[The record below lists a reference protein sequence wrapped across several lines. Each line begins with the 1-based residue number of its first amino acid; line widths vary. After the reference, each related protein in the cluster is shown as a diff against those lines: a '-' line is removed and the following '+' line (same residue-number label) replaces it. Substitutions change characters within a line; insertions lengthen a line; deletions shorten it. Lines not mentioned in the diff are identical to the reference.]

1 MRPTGSFSSL
11 LGKTVD
17 TVRHSPPMLKFL
29 HENST
34 KQKDHG
40 TILWLLLTAPTKMLS
55 LFAITCTLVE
65 YLNLLCSARRLRPD
79 FSSSLSPILKVPT
92 TCTNLQSNS
101 GLRPTLNLPCGSQR
115 RQSQDGMNGSFTSH
129 SSYIRCWKNR
139 MASSQAMMSLG
150 YPGIN
155 FSWVQCSC
163 CLAPSSCAIRLRE
176 CGLQSQRQNNW
187 PHLAKQLKKTM
198 NLRLTKQLKAL

>member
-40 TILWLLLTAPTKMLS
+40 TILWLLLTALTKMLS
-55 LFAITCTLVE
+55 LFAITCTLAE
-65 YLNLLCSARRLRPD
+65 YLNLLCSAQRLRPD
-79 FSSSLSPILKVPT
+79 FSSSLSLILKVLT
-92 TCTNLQSNS
+92 TCTNLLSNS
-101 GLRPTLNLPCGSQR
+101 GPRPTLNLQCGNQR
-115 RQSQDGMNGSFTSH
+115 KQSLIGMNGSFISH
-129 SSYIRCWKNR
+129 SSYIRCLRNQ
-139 MASSQAMMSLG
+139 MASSQAMISLG

-155 FSWVQCSC
+155 YSWVQCSC
-163 CLAPSSCAIRLRE
+163 CLVPSSCAIRQRE
-176 CGLQSQRQNNW
+176 CGLRSKRRDLWLQM
-187 PHLAKQLKKTM
+187 AKQLKKTM
-198 NLRLTKQLKAL
+198 NLR